1 MRKPLFLV
9 VLAAVMALVA
19 AGCGG
24 DDEEGAGGGG
34 GGAEQQESYDITLLQ
49 DVKGDEFYITMACG
63 AQAAAKELGA
73 KVTVQGPDEVDAA
86 QQIPIL
92 NGIIA
97 EKPDAL
103 LIAPT
108 DTKALIAPRQAAK
121 DAGITINDVD
131 TTVEKDD
138 SSVSKI
144 ATDNVEGGRTAA
156 RALAELIDEK
166 GAVLVVN
173 VKPGISTTDQRQQG
187 FEEEI
192 KNYPDIKYLGTEF
205 SNNEPAKAASIV
217 SATLAA
223 EPDLRGIF
231 GTNLFSAEGS
241 ATGLRNAG
249 KQEQVRIVGFDA
261 GPAQVKQLEENLVQ
275 ALVAQKPYD
284 IGFQGVEQAVASLND
299 DEVEPEIKTDLFTVT
314 QDNLDDPEIKND
326 VLYKADC

>member
-1 MRKPLFLV
+1 VQKRF
-9 VLAAVMALVA
+9 VLAILATVLAVA
-19 AGCGG
+19 ATGCGG
-24 DDEEGAGGGG
+24 GDGGDGGGEAGGEG
-34 GGAEQQESYDITLLQ
+34 QETYDITLLQ
-49 DVKGDEFYITMACG
+49 GVKGDEFYVTMACG
-63 AQAAAKELGA
+63 VEAAAKEHGA
-73 KVTVQGPDEVDAA
+73 RVSVQGPDEFDAS

-108 DTKALIAPRQAAK
+108 DTKALIAPMQQAK
-121 DAGITINDVD
+121 DAGITVIEVD
-131 TTVEKDD
+131 TIVEKDD
-138 SSVSKI
+138 ISVSKI
-144 ATDNVEGGRTAA
+144 ATDNVEGGRVAA
-156 RALAELIDEK
+156 RALVELIGEE
-166 GAVLVVN
+166 GSVLVVN

-192 KNYPDIKYLGTEF
+192 KKHPEIEYLGTEF
-205 SNNEPAKAASIV
+205 SNNEPARAASIV

-223 EPDLRGIF
+223 DPDLRGIF

-284 IGFQGVEQAVASLND
+284 IGFQGVEQAIASLEGGD
-299 DEVEPEIKTDLFTVT
+299 VEEAIKTDLVTVT
-314 QDNLDDPEIKND
+314 QDNVDDPEIRED
-326 VLYKADC
+326 VLYRAEC